1 LNMDVKLPPKKWY
14 VKYRI
19 HIVAGLLG
27 LALIV
32 LLIKVSTGPRVI
44 RISAESVQT
53 GTVTVG
59 EFSEYV
65 NAEGTLQPIQTL
77 KIYTRE
83 GGFVERIVAQDGAML
98 HKGDTILILSDPD
111 LERTIQDARNQWRKQ
126 DRSFRTQ
133 IIEMQQR
140 DISLQRS
147 IMQTQY
153 ELGRLEKQH
162 ALDQEEYKM
171 GFKSKAQ
178 LEVAD
183 DEYRYKLKSTQLEIE
198 SRRQDSVL
206 NVIKREAMQ
215 DELEDARR
223 QLARSEARLKD
234 LVVTAPTDGQLSGLS
249 LERGLK
255 VGAGSAIGD
264 VKRMDAFRMKLSI
277 NEYYID
283 KIEVGC
289 PATITYEKK
298 TYPMVVSGTVPEIK
312 NGSFELYLV
321 FTDSIPDN
329 ARIGKSYQAR
339 IELGGQAQ
347 SVMVPKGNFYNYTH
361 GQWVFRLNAQG
372 NRAIRVPVSI
382 GRQNPRQYEVLEGL
396 EPGDVIITTGY
407 DRIADADE
415 VVLE

>member
-1 LNMDVKLPPKKWY
+1 MDIKLPPKKWY

-27 LALIV
+27 TALIAM
-32 LLIKVSTGPRVI
+32 LIKVSTGPRII
-44 RISAESVQT
+44 RISSESVQT
-53 GTVTVG
+53 ASVVMG

-83 GGFVERIVAQDGAML
+83 GGFVERIVAQDGAMV
-98 HKGDTILILSDPD
+98 HKGDTIVVLSDPD

-162 ALDQEEYKM
+162 ALDVEEYKM

-178 LEVAD
+178 LEVAE

-198 SRRQDSVL
+198 SRRQDSIL
-206 NVIKREAMQ
+206 NAIRREAMQ
-215 DELEDARR
+215 DELDDARR

-234 LVVTAPTDGQLSGLS
+234 LVITAPSDGQLSGIS
-249 LERGLK
+249 LEPGLR
-255 VGAGSAIGD
+255 VGAGTAIGD

-283 KIEVGC
+283 KISVGC
-289 PATITYEKK
+289 PATVTYEKN
-298 TYPMVVSGTVPEIK
+298 TYPMEVSGTVPEIK

-347 SVMVPKGNFYNYTH
+347 SMTVPKGNFYNYTH

-372 NRAIRVPVSI
+372 TRAIRVPVSI

-415 VVLE
+415 VILE

>member
-1 LNMDVKLPPKKWY
+1 MDIKLPPKKWY

-19 HIVAGLLG
+19 HIVAGILG
-27 LALIV
+27 VALIV

-44 RISAESVQT
+44 RISGESVQT
-53 GTVTVG
+53 AQVTLG
-59 EFSEYV
+59 EFSEYI

-83 GGFVERIVAQDGAML
+83 GGFVERIMAQDGAML
-98 HKGDTILILSDPD
+98 RKGDTILVLSDPD

-126 DRSFRTQ
+126 DRNFRTQ
-133 IIEMQQR
+133 IIEMGQR

-147 IMQTQY
+147 IMQTKY
-153 ELGRLEKQH
+153 ELNRLEKQH
-162 ALDQEEYKM
+162 VLDQEEYKM

-206 NVIKREAMQ
+206 NAIKREAMQ

-234 LVVTAPTDGQLSGLS
+234 LVITAPADGQLSGMS
-249 LERGLK
+249 LEPGLR
-255 VGAGSAIGD
+255 VSSGSSIGD

-289 PATITYEKK
+289 PATVTYEKK

-312 NGSFELYLV
+312 SGSFELYLV
-321 FTDSIPDN
+321 FTDSMPDN

-347 SVMVPKGNFYNYTH
+347 SVIVPKGNFYNYTH
-361 GQWVFRLNAQG
+361 GQWVFRVNAQG
-372 NRAIRVPVSI
+372 TRAVRVPVSI

>member
-1 LNMDVKLPPKKWY
+1 MDIKLPPKKWY

-19 HIVAGLLG
+19 HMIAGLLG
-27 LALIV
+27 VALIV

-44 RISAESVQT
+44 RISSESIQT
-53 GTVTVG
+53 GAVTVG
-59 EFSEYV
+59 EFSEYI

-77 KIYTRE
+77 KIYTHE
-83 GGFVERIVAQDGAML
+83 GGFVERIVAPDGAMV
-98 HKGDTILILSDPD
+98 HKGDTILVLSDPD

-140 DISLQRS
+140 DISLKRS
-147 IMQTQY
+147 ILQTQY

-206 NVIKREAMQ
+206 NAIRREAMQ
-215 DELEDARR
+215 DELDDARR

-234 LVVTAPTDGQLSGLS
+234 LVITAPADGQLSGMS
-249 LERGLK
+249 LEPGLR
-255 VGAGSAIGD
+255 VGQGSAIGD

-283 KIEVGC
+283 KVEVGC

-312 NGSFELYLV
+312 SGSFEIYLV

-347 SVMVPKGNFYNYTH
+347 SVIVPKGNFYNYTH
-361 GQWVFRLNAQG
+361 GQWVFRLNEQG
-372 NRAIRVPVSI
+372 TRAVRVPVSI

-396 EPGDVIITTGY
+396 NPGDVIITTGY

>member
-1 LNMDVKLPPKKWY
+1 MDVKLPPKKWY

-249 LERGLK
+249 LEPGLK

-347 SVMVPKGNFYNYTH
+347 SVIVPKGNFYNYTH
-361 GQWVFRLNAQG
+361 GQWVFRLNGQG
-372 NRAIRVPVSI
+372 TRAVRVPVSI